1 MANPTVRVLTLLE
14 LLQAHRHMSGRELAE
29 RLGVDRRTLRR
40 YIQALEELGIPVTT
54 ERGRHGGY
62 RLMPGFK
69 LPPLMFN
76 SEEALAVS
84 LGLLAAQGL
93 GIAEA
98 APALETA
105 RAKLE
110 RVMPARLKQ
119 QAQALSESARLEL
132 PAARAPGDERLLIL
146 FATATQAR
154 QRVRLDYRD
163 DREQHTRR
171 VLNPFGLV
179 FRGGRWYVSGW
190 CHLRRDLRSFR
201 LDRITE
207 ATPLEASFERPVDF
221 DPAEHL
227 TKSMASLP
235 RATAVSVR
243 LHTDLAH
250 AVAEL
255 GRSIGVFTPD
265 ENAVLLH
272 ARTDSLTWFSRQL
285 AHQPFDFDVIEPP
298 ALRDAL
304 SQQAARLNR
313 LATKNDRTSVE
324 NDYAGSTKGS
334 NTNNKTPGDPPC
346 SFPPT

>member
-14 LLQAHRHMSGRELAE
+14 LLQTHRHMSGRELAE
-29 RLGVDRRTLRR
+29 RLDIDRRTLRR

-69 LPPLMFN
+69 LPPLMLT

-84 LGLLAAQGL
+84 LGLLAIRGL
-93 GIAEA
+93 GIAET
-98 APALETA
+98 APAQETA

-110 RVMPARLKQ
+110 RVMSAKLKR
-119 QAQALSESARLEL
+119 QAHALSESARLEL
-132 PAARAPGDERLLIL
+132 PSARAPGDERLLIL

-154 QRVRLDYRD
+154 QRVRLDYCD

-171 VLNPFGLV
+171 VLNPYGLV

-201 LDRITE
+201 LDRIAE
-207 ATPLEASFERPVDF
+207 ATLLEASFERPVDF

-227 TKSMASLP
+227 HRSIASLP
-235 RATAVSVR
+235 RASAVSVR

-250 AVAEL
+250 AVEEL
-255 GRSIGVFTPD
+255 GHNIGVFTPD
-265 ENAVLLH
+265 GSEVMLH
-272 ARTDSLTWFSRQL
+272 AHTDSLAWFARQL
-285 AHQPFDFDVIEPP
+285 ARQPFDFEILDPP
-298 ALRDAL
+298 GLRDAL
-304 SQQAARLNR
+304 SEQATRLQR
-313 LATKNDRTSVE
+313 LAERK
-324 NDYAGSTKGS
+324 
-334 NTNNKTPGDPPC
+334 
-346 SFPPT
+346 

>member
-62 RLMPGFK
+62 LLMPGFK
-69 LPPLMFN
+69 LPPLMLT

-93 GIAEA
+93 GIAET
-98 APALETA
+98 APALDTA
-105 RAKLE
+105 RAKME

-132 PAARAPGDERLLIL
+132 PAARAPGDERLLLL

-163 DREQHTRR
+163 DRNQATRR
-171 VLNPFGLV
+171 VLNPYGLV

-201 LDRITE
+201 LDRIIE
-207 ATPLEASFERPVDF
+207 ATPLEASFDRPADF

-227 TKSMASLP
+227 ARSIASLP
-235 RATAVSVR
+235 RAIAVSVR
-243 LHTDLAH
+243 LHTDLTH
-250 AVAEL
+250 AVEEL
-255 GRSIGVFTPD
+255 GRNIGVFTPD
-265 ENAVLLH
+265 ESGVMLH
-272 ARTDSLTWFSRQL
+272 ARTDSLSWFARQL
-285 AHQPFDFDVIEPP
+285 AHQPYGFEILAPP
-298 ALRDAL
+298 ELCDAL
-304 SQQAARLNR
+304 AQQAARLQR
-313 LATKNDRTSVE
+313 LAERKLIGACRNHLR
-324 NDYAGSTKGS
+324 
-334 NTNNKTPGDPPC
+334 
-346 SFPPT
+346 

>member
-14 LLQAHRHMSGRELAE
+14 LLQSHRHMSGRELAE

-69 LPPLMFN
+69 LPPLMFS

-93 GIAEA
+93 GIAET
-98 APALETA
+98 APALATA
-105 RAKLE
+105 RTKLE

-132 PAARAPGDERLLIL
+132 PPAQAPGDERLLIL

-154 QRVRLDYRD
+154 QRVRLAYRD
-163 DREQHTRR
+163 DRSRHSDR
-171 VLNPFGLV
+171 VLNPYGLV
-179 FRGGRWYVSGW
+179 YREGRWYVSGW

-201 LDRITE
+201 LDRISE
-207 ATPLEASFERPVDF
+207 ATLLEASFERPTDF

-227 TKSMASLP
+227 TQSIASLP
-235 RATAVSVR
+235 RATAVRVR
-243 LHTDLAH
+243 LHTELAK
-250 AVAEL
+250 AVEKL
-255 GRSIGVFTPD
+255 GRNIGVFTPD
-265 ENAVLLH
+265 GDAVVLH
-272 ARTDSLTWFSRQL
+272 ARTDSLAWFARQL
-285 AHQPFDFDVIEPP
+285 AHQPYDFEILDPP
-298 ALRDAL
+298 ELCDAL
-304 SQQAARLNR
+304 SAQAVRLQRLAAR
-313 LATKNDRTSVE
+313 K
-324 NDYAGSTKGS
+324 
-334 NTNNKTPGDPPC
+334 
-346 SFPPT
+346 

>member
-69 LPPLMFN
+69 LPPLMLT

-93 GIAEA
+93 GIAET
-98 APALETA
+98 APALDTA

-132 PAARAPGDERLLIL
+132 PSARAPGDERLLLL

-163 DREQHTRR
+163 DREQHTQR
-171 VLNPFGLV
+171 VLNPYGLV

-201 LDRITE
+201 LDRIIE
-207 ATPLEASFERPVDF
+207 ATPLEASFDRPADF
-221 DPAEHL
+221 DPAAHL
-227 TKSMASLP
+227 AHSIANLP

-250 AVAEL
+250 AVEEL
-255 GRSIGVFTPD
+255 GRHIGVFTPD
-265 ENAVLLH
+265 GNAVLLH
-272 ARTDSLTWFSRQL
+272 ARTDSLTWFARQL
-285 AHQPFDFDVIEPP
+285 AHQPYDFEILDPP
-298 ALRDAL
+298 ALCDAL
-304 SQQAARLNR
+304 VQQAVRLQR
-313 LATKNDRTSVE
+313 LAM
-324 NDYAGSTKGS
+324 
-334 NTNNKTPGDPPC
+334 
-346 SFPPT
+346 PTGR

>member
-29 RLGVDRRTLRR
+29 RLDVDRRTLRR
-40 YIQALEELGIPVTT
+40 YIQALEDLGIPVTT

-69 LPPLMFN
+69 LPPLMLT

-93 GIAEA
+93 GIAET

-119 QAQALSESARLEL
+119 QAQALSESTRLEL
-132 PAARAPGDERLLIL
+132 PSARAPGDERLLIL

-163 DREQHTRR
+163 DRQQHSRR
-171 VLNPFGLV
+171 MLNPYGLI

-201 LDRITE
+201 LDRIIE
-207 ATPLEASFERPVDF
+207 ATPLDASFERPVDF
-221 DPAEHL
+221 DPAGHL
-227 TKSMASLP
+227 ASSIASLP

-243 LHTDLAH
+243 FHTELANI
-250 AVAEL
+250 VAEL
-255 GRSIGVFTPD
+255 GRNIGVFTPD
-265 ENAVLLH
+265 GNAVMLH
-272 ARTDSLTWFSRQL
+272 ARTDSLAWFARQL
-285 AHQPFDFDVIEPP
+285 AHQPYDFEILAPP
-298 ALRDAL
+298 ELCDAL
-304 SQQAARLNR
+304 AQQADRLQR
-313 LATKNDRTSVE
+313 LAVQTGR
-324 NDYAGSTKGS
+324 
-334 NTNNKTPGDPPC
+334 
-346 SFPPT
+346 

>member
-40 YIQALEELGIPVTT
+40 YIQVLEDLGIPVTT

-93 GIAEA
+93 GIAET

-110 RVMPARLKQ
+110 RVMPARLQQ

-132 PAARAPGDERLLIL
+132 PSARAPGDERLLIL

-171 VLNPFGLV
+171 ALNPYGLV
-179 FRGGRWYVSGW
+179 YRSGRWYVSGW

-201 LDRITE
+201 LDRIVE
-207 ATPLEASFERPVDF
+207 ATPLEASFERPMDF
-221 DPAEHL
+221 DPAAHL
-227 TKSMASLP
+227 AHSIASLP
-235 RATAVSVR
+235 RAIAVSVR
-243 LHTDLAH
+243 FHAELANI
-250 AVAEL
+250 VAEL
-255 GRSIGVFTPD
+255 GRNIGVFTPD
-265 ENAVLLH
+265 GSAVMLH
-272 ARTDSLTWFSRQL
+272 ARTDSLDWFARQL
-285 AHQPFDFDVIEPP
+285 AHQPFDFEILDPP
-298 ALRDAL
+298 GLRDAL
-304 SQQAARLNR
+304 SEQAVRLQR
-313 LATKNDRTSVE
+313 MAAK
-324 NDYAGSTKGS
+324 K
-334 NTNNKTPGDPPC
+334 
-346 SFPPT
+346 

>member
-14 LLQAHRHMSGRELAE
+14 LLQTHRHMSGRELAE
-29 RLGVDRRTLRR
+29 RLDVDRRTLRR

-69 LPPLMFN
+69 LPPLMLT

-93 GIAEA
+93 GIAET

-110 RVMPARLKQ
+110 RVMPAKLKQ
-119 QAQALSESARLEL
+119 QAHALSESARLEL
-132 PAARAPGDERLLIL
+132 PSARAPGDERLLIL
-146 FATATQAR
+146 FASATQGR
-154 QRVRLDYRD
+154 QRVRLDYQD
-163 DREQHTRR
+163 DREQLTQR
-171 VLNPFGLV
+171 VLNPYGLI

-190 CHLRRDLRSFR
+190 CHLRRDIRSFR
-201 LDRITE
+201 LDRIIE

-227 TKSMASLP
+227 ASSIASLP

-250 AVAEL
+250 AVEEL
-255 GRSIGVFTPD
+255 GRNIGVFTPD
-265 ENAVLLH
+265 GNAVMLH
-272 ARTDSLTWFSRQL
+272 ARTDSLVWFARQL
-285 AHQPFDFDVIEPP
+285 AHQPFDFEILDPP
-298 ALRDAL
+298 ELRDAL
-304 SQQAARLNR
+304 LGQAARLQR
-313 LATKNDRTSVE
+313 QAERKE
-324 NDYAGSTKGS
+324 A
-334 NTNNKTPGDPPC
+334 
-346 SFPPT
+346 

>member
-14 LLQAHRHMSGRELAE
+14 LLQSHRHMSGRELAE
-29 RLGVDRRTLRR
+29 RLDVDRRTLRR
-40 YIQALEELGIPVTT
+40 YIQALEDLGIPVTT

-69 LPPLMFN
+69 LPPLMFT

-93 GIAEA
+93 GIAET
-98 APALETA
+98 APALETT

-132 PAARAPGDERLLIL
+132 PSARAPGDERLLVL

-171 VLNPFGLV
+171 MLNPYGLV

-201 LDRITE
+201 LDRIIE

-227 TKSMASLP
+227 NRSIASLP

-250 AVAEL
+250 AVEEL
-255 GRSIGVFTPD
+255 GRNIGMFTPD
-265 ENAVLLH
+265 GNAVMLH
-272 ARTDSLTWFSRQL
+272 ARTDSLAWFARQL
-285 AHQPFDFDVIEPP
+285 ARQPFDFSIRQPAELRE
-298 ALRDAL
+298 ALRTHATRLMAL
-304 SQQAARLNR
+304 A
-313 LATKNDRTSVE
+313 
-324 NDYAGSTKGS
+324 
-334 NTNNKTPGDPPC
+334 NT
-346 SFPPT
+346 